1 MHGLHKRNVGVDR
14 LFVQGLGIREE
25 GNRTDGALD
34 GIQQRQ
40 AGENPH
46 GGFLFL
52 LRQRLPAGKVIGDWD
67 LFWQPEITGEAL
79 PYLEVLFIRD
89 AIPVNGLNWLF
100 MTRNVVIVLVR
111 HAASL
116 QY

>member
-1 MHGLHKRNVGVDR
+1 MHGLHEGDIGVDR
-14 LFVQGLGIREE
+14 FLMQSLGIRKE
-25 GNRTDGALD
+25 GNRTHCALD

-40 AGENPH
+40 AGKDPH

-52 LRQRLPAGKVIGDWD
+52 LRQRLPAGKVIGDWN
-67 LFWQPEITGEAL
+67 LFRQPEVTGETV
-79 PYLEVLFIRD
+79 PHFKVLFIRD
-89 AIPVNGLNWLF
+89 AIPVNGFNWLF
-100 MTRNVVIVLVR
+100 MTRKIVIVLVR

>member
-1 MHGLHKRNVGVDR
+1 MHGLHEGDIGVDR
-14 LFVQGLGIREE
+14 FLMQGLGIRKE
-25 GNRTDGALD
+25 GNRTHGALD

-40 AGENPH
+40 AGKDPH

-52 LRQRLPAGKVIGDWD
+52 LRQRLPAGQVIGDGD
-67 LFWQPEITGEAL
+67 LFWQPEITGEAI
-79 PYLEVLFIRD
+79 PNLEVLFIRD